1 MCKHNFCQRSHYPC
15 WYTILSMHKIVQ
27 NLLEILNNC
36 IKHRS
41 NCLDPL
47 DFSCCNNVLGMLLSA
62 SFGLHLQP
70 SVICKRPHTV
80 WSVIDV
86 LSCGGGGGGGWWPQN
101 GLIPLGRPR
110 QHLPTSREMLDQH
123 VIETGMK
130 RYKGLWHGFREG
142 MQLGCNLTDE
152 LDLTYQVCCSQRW
165 FYRIRNRL
173 YLPSTRMW
181 EKPTLV
187 LNVSRS
193 DHTQPRHPGKAIKI
207 IFQSSAD
214 FMFHSLLCLNRTAYA
229 S

>member
-1 MCKHNFCQRSHYPC
+1 MLLCHFYFEGSKREALCLFFFIFPSSWMCKHNFCQRSHYPC

-86 LSCGGGGGGGWWPQN
+86 LSCGGGGGGGLMATEWPHTPWPPEATFTHIKRDAGPACDWNWNEEIQ
-101 GLIPLGRPR
+101 GLVTRLQGRNAAWMQSHR
-110 QHLPTSREMLDQH
+110 RAGSDISGMLQPE
-123 VIETGMK
+123 VI
-130 RYKGLWHGFREG
+130 L
-142 MQLGCNLTDE
+142 
-152 LDLTYQVCCSQRW
+152 
-165 FYRIRNRL
+165 
-173 YLPSTRMW
+173 
-181 EKPTLV
+181 
-187 LNVSRS
+187 
-193 DHTQPRHPGKAIKI
+193 
-207 IFQSSAD
+207 
-214 FMFHSLLCLNRTAYA
+214 
-229 S
+229 